1 MKILCIGD
9 QHLDTASVKT
19 VELFFDEAIKCAK
32 KTNPDYIICL
42 GDMLHYHNTIYT
54 HSLNKAYSFIERLA
68 AIKPTYILV
77 GNHDMRGPS
86 CFLDEQSHWL
96 GAMKKWENVF
106 IVDTVKTLCIDG
118 FKFVFLPYVPPSRF
132 EEALNTIDNWQDATC
147 IFAHQEFYGC
157 KMGIIDSVDG
167 DKWDIDNPV
176 VISGHIHDRQQ
187 PQYNIFYTG
196 ASLQT
201 SFGDSSDKTI
211 SLLTVYN
218 DTDEASSIRDNIDTF
233 KATPNVICC
242 DIPNA
247 IGCDIIRNIHMT
259 HIELPLPKKKIIYKN
274 IDEIDD
280 WEIPEEAKIK
290 EVDDTHDNYKV
301 TVKGTPSE
309 FKAFKKSNKYKELIK
324 EDIKIVFKHVQ
335 QELKDTSSLTQPTK
349 ADVVSFNDI
358 LVGLIKNDKLSS
370 DLMYVYNTFKS

>member
-19 VELFFDEAIKCAK
+19 VELFFDEAIKCAE

-54 HSLNKAYSFIERLA
+54 HSLNKAYGFIERLA
-68 AIKPTYILV
+68 SIKPTYILV

-106 IVDTVKTLCIDG
+106 VVDKVKTLCIEG

-132 EEALNTIDNWQDATC
+132 EEALNTIDDWQDATC

-157 KMGIIDSVDG
+157 KMGIIESIDG
-167 DKWDIDNPV
+167 DKWDLENPV
-176 VISGHIHDRQQ
+176 VVSGHIHDRQQ

-196 ASLQT
+196 AALQT

-218 DTDEASSIRDNIDTF
+218 DQ
-233 KATPNVICC
+233 K
-242 DIPNA
+242 DIPSVSDTNDKKKG
-247 IGCDIIRNIHMT
+247 IDDTVIRNIHMT
-259 HIELPLPKKKIIYKN
+259 HIELPLPKKKIIYKTM
-274 IDEIDD
+274 DEIDE
-280 WEIPEEAKIK
+280 WVIPEEAKIK
-290 EVDDTHDNYKV
+290 EINDTHDNYKV

-309 FKAFKKSNKYKELIK
+309 FKAFKKSDKYRELVK
-324 EDIKIVFKHVQ
+324 EDIKVVFKHVQ
-335 QELKDTSSLTQPTK
+335 PELKDISSLVSPTK
-349 ADVVSFNDI
+349 ADVVSFNEI
-358 LVGLIKNDKLSS
+358 LVGLIENDKLSS
-370 DLMYVYNTFKS
+370 ELMTVYNTFKS